1 MLRIAFAS
9 LFTKNKKYAAAAK
22 INGGAGYK
30 VDGQLF
36 YI

>member
-1 MLRIAFAS
+1 MLKVAIAS
-9 LFTKNKKYAAAAK
+9 LFTKNKRFATASK

-30 VDGQLF
+30 LDGMLA